1 MLTWLKWHAG
11 SIQDRYLRQL
21 STSVKSDLL
30 SERHFGRGCAK
41 SRRVNRERESNREDE
56 EEKKQGEKQG
66 RERNE
71 VIKGQAGMASWQ
83 GTRLG

>member
-1 MLTWLKWHAG
+1 MREVYKIGTYGSLAPVLRVICFPRDILAEVAQRAGG
-11 SIQDRYLRQL
+11 SI
-21 STSVKSDLL
+21 
-30 SERHFGRGCAK
+30 
-41 SRRVNRERESNREDE
+41 ERESNREDG

-71 VIKGQAGMASWQ
+71 VIKGQAGMASWR